1 VWVQL
6 LQVVPVA
13 AVGDV
18 AVLLIDSANG
28 VFVCCQS
35 FCLQKGE
42 KIIICFG
49 FRYSKGGL

>member
-28 VFVCCQS
+28 VLIAAVNYFACKKV
-35 FCLQKGE
+35 K
-42 KIIICFG
+42 K
-49 FRYSKGGL
+49 